1 MVGFLGSDYLKQMN
15 GSLSFHK
22 DNVQGGLGVDKRTVQ
37 AERNGQNNSGSLF
50 KIPSV
55 QEVFTNG
62 DLKTDGP
69 ISFAQRNEPAP
80 ESGFFFDALAGG
92 FSAGLSAV
100 NFAGGLNEERAK
112 AKEKL
117 EPQQQKP
124 SVAPST
130 MRNMAPGHTPT
141 YFGTRPSM

>member
-1 MVGFLGSDYLKQMN
+1 MVGFLGSDYLQQMN

-22 DNVQGGLGVDKRTVQ
+22 DRVQGGIGVDKRTIQ
-37 AERNGQNNSGSLF
+37 AELNGQNKPDSLY
-50 KIPSV
+50 KIPSAK
-55 QEVFTNG
+55 EVFTND

-117 EPQQQKP
+117 EPPQQKP
-124 SVAPST
+124 SIAPST
-130 MRNMAPGHTPT
+130 MRNMVRGHTPT